1 MEDMRV
7 IVLIFMTGSVAE
19 HFGQQHRIFTVLPIS
34 VAKQNRHMTTRGW
47 IAGIAGAAVLVA
59 GTVVVVNMVSADD
72 AQPQW
77 LFSLSGESAEFV
89 PNGDGTYLMTVNAP
103 DTEMIWFTDRPDR
116 EAYVSSTDSFVK
128 WWEDPGNSFDTDP
141 PNATVT
147 DHDRARDPA
156 GNIALTLSDP
166 QLTDGQIVFT
176 VTPLGGSGESEA
188 ILQAG
193 IDNQVSLFV
202 DHGNCN
208 GVECPPYG

>member
-1 MEDMRV
+1 
-7 IVLIFMTGSVAE
+7 MTGSVAE

-34 VAKQNRHMTTRGW
+34 VVKQNRHMTTRGW

-103 DTEMIWFTDRPDR
+103 DTEMIAFTDRPVRKATVIDTGAFIA
-116 EAYVSSTDSFVK
+116 E
-128 WWEDPGNSFDTDP
+128 WIQPGNSFDTDP

-147 DHDRARDPA
+147 DHDMAGDPA
-156 GNIALTLSDP
+156 RNIALTLSDP
-166 QLTDGQIVFT
+166 QRTDGQLVFT
-176 VTPLGGSGESEA
+176 VTPLGEAGENEA
-188 ILQAG
+188 LLQAG
-193 IDNQVSLFV
+193 IDRSVSIFI
-202 DHGNCN
+202 DPCGGMCTD
-208 GVECPPYG
+208 